1 MRIKRHW
8 YRRFRRRRFLRSA
21 VRWVIY
27 PHRIGIGMILVGI
40 TLLSAGGY
48 QIARSPEFLAGY
60 RIRSI
65 DAVFHGTLLK
75 ASDTAYFQK
84 EMQRLRRGCIVAL
97 CGFAALMGGVVLARY
112 AQRRLPTVRRPRP
125 LPSLFEGVVNR

>member
-1 MRIKRHW
+1 
-8 YRRFRRRRFLRSA
+8 
-21 VRWVIY
+21 VIY

-40 TLLSAGGY
+40 ALLSAGGY
-48 QIARSPEFLAGY
+48 QVARSPEFLAGY

-65 DAVFHGTLLK
+65 DAVFHGTRLE

-84 EMQRLRRGCIVAL
+84 EMRRLRRGCMVAL

-112 AQRRLPTVRRPRP
+112 AQRRLPSVRRARP